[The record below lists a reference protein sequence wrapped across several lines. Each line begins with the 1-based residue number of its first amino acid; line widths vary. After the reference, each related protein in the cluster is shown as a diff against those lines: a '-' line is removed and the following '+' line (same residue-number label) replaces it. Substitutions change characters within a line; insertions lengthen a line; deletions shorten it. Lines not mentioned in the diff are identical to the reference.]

1 MEEKAIRLYNLI
13 LQATKDGKDA
23 EVRVDKKGDFVVF
36 SVKRSRAEKRMVTK

>member
-23 EVRVDKKGDFVVF
+23 EVRKDKQGEFVVF
-36 SVKRSRAEKRMVTK
+36 SVKRSRTEKKVVTK